1 MVAQFKDLYADI
13 TSMIPR
19 VVQHARLSLWLGRIV
34 PTVDLVVYFKRYEG
48 CFFVDKLSVLKYS
61 KHTLKLGGI
70 TMLDLLT
77 VLERRRA
84 IRRVKK
90 RWREM
95 KVLLFLVFGCI
106 LFNAIGLICGVAGF
120 TLQRL
125 GLLPTVTP
133 IP

>member
-1 MVAQFKDLYADI
+1 
-13 TSMIPR
+13 
-19 VVQHARLSLWLGRIV
+19 
-34 PTVDLVVYFKRYEG
+34 
-48 CFFVDKLSVLKYS
+48 
-61 KHTLKLGGI
+61 
-70 TMLDLLT
+70 MLDLLT
-77 VLERRRA
+77 ALERRRA
-84 IRRVKK
+84 IRRVRK